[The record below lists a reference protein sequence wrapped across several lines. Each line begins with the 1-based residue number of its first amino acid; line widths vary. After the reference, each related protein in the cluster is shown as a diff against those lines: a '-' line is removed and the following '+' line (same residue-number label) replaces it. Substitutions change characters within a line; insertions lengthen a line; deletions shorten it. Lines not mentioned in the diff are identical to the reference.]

1 MLKKEEIEIIIVDD
15 DEAVRENTVDLL
27 STIFGRCRAY
37 ESAAEVISLIKPNLP
52 WVILT
57 DLRMPEYDGLQ
68 FAKKVH
74 EIDPQLPVLLMT
86 GYGEVSIAVQAMK
99 QGIYDFVEKPFDTDV
114 LIESLKRAVDK
125 RFLDISL
132 QETQAELAYR
142 EGIDSRIIGQSA
154 SMKQLKD
161 RVVRLASV
169 DVPVMIYGETGSG
182 KEMVARKI
190 ILLWH

>member
-1 MLKKEEIEIIIVDD
+1 MLNKEEIEIIIVDD

-27 STIFGRCRAY
+27 STIFGRCKAY

-74 EIDPQLPVLLMT
+74 EIDSQLPVLLMT

-114 LIESLKRAVDK
+114 LID
-125 RFLDISL
+125 D
-132 QETQAELAYR
+132 
-142 EGIDSRIIGQSA
+142 
-154 SMKQLKD
+154 
-161 RVVRLASV
+161 
-169 DVPVMIYGETGSG
+169 
-182 KEMVARKI
+182 
-190 ILLWH
+190 LW